1 MESFEIIGKWNGI
14 VISQGVTKGI
24 SEEPYKM
31 RCCDIAHIL
40 VTLCADVLFFSEL
53 WEYTP

>member
-1 MESFEIIGKWNGI
+1 METFEIIGKWNGI

-31 RCCDIAHIL
+31 RCCDLAHIL

-53 WEYTP
+53 WEHIP